1 MVGEIR
7 DGETAEVSIKAALTG
22 HLVLS
27 TLHTNDAPSS
37 IHRLLNMGVESFL
50 ISASVS
56 MVIAQRLVRKICPHC
71 VEVDNDAQNKLMAM
85 DFYNEEYNDI
95 VFKKGVGCDRCNH
108 TGYKGRSVIYEIME
122 VNDELKT
129 LISNRA
135 TSLEIKEAAMR
146 KGMDSLRGSGI
157 KKAIAGI
164 TSIDEIMRV
173 TLS

>member
-7 DGETAEVSIKAALTG
+7 DGETAEISIKAALTG

-37 IHRLLNMGVESFL
+37 IHRLLNMGVEPFL

-71 VEVDNDAQNKLMAM
+71 NGEDGESENKLLAM
-85 DFYNEEYNDI
+85 NLDKNDYEGMSFQI
-95 VFKKGVGCDRCNH
+95 GSGCDRCNN

-122 VNDELKT
+122 VDDEMKT
-129 LISNRA
+129 LISGAA
-135 TSLEIKEAAMR
+135 TSIEIKDLAIK
-146 KGMDSLRGSGI
+146 KGMDTLRESGMKKVILGVTSL
-157 KKAIAGI
+157 
-164 TSIDEIMRV
+164 DEVMRV